1 MKIWKRFAAALLA
14 AGMVL
19 VMLAACSDGGGTPLS
34 WETSQTKKYF
44 ESKGITGKEYTFKGT
59 AEGVGEMGNVVYCVK
74 GEQYYL
80 KESYNDRTV
89 EIIKDAQGDYYGKS
103 AYDID
108 TWYKWAK
115 GSAEAKNIDDNFAK
129 YLFELPTK
137 ENVGSIR
144 ADEPYTFNGKSY
156 YVETIKTHE
165 NRKFLTRSFLYEG
178 NELKYILIN
187 FGGEAMLT
195 NIEVGPTVDEQLFK
209 APEHYVSGGG
219 NSGGPMVNILG
230 KVVGI
235 VESKLADDTIDN
247 MGFALSADTIRD
259 FIKWAQKPAN
269 NVLGTDLSEIFQ
281 NL

>member
-19 VMLAACSDGGGTPLS
+19 AMLAACSDGGGGTPLS

-59 AEGVGEMGNVVYCVK
+59 AEGVGEMDNVVYCVK
-74 GEQYYL
+74 DEQYYL
-80 KESYNDRTV
+80 KESYNDRTD
-89 EIIKDAQGDYYGKS
+89 EIIKDAQGDYYCKSSSDS
-103 AYDID
+103 AYDKD

-115 GSAEAKNIDDNFAK
+115 GSAEAKNVDDNFAK

-137 ENVGSIR
+137 ENVGSIK

-187 FGGEAMLT
+187 AGGEAMLT
-195 NIEVGPTVDEQLFK
+195 NIDVSSTVDDQLFK

-219 NSGGPMVNILG
+219 NSGGPGGGSAEPVPGGGTAEPSSPAAGNAS
-230 KVVGI
+230 
-235 VESKLADDTIDN
+235 ES
-247 MGFALSADTIRD
+247 
-259 FIKWAQKPAN
+259 
-269 NVLGTDLSEIFQ
+269 
-281 NL
+281 

>member
-19 VMLAACSDGGGTPLS
+19 AMLAACSDGGGGTPLS

-44 ESKGITGKEYTFKGT
+44 ESKGITGNEYTFKGT

-80 KESYNDRTV
+80 KQSYNDRTV
-89 EIIKDAQGDYYGKS
+89 EIIKDAQGDYYCKSSSDS
-103 AYDID
+103 AYDKD

-115 GSAEAKNIDDNFAK
+115 GSAEAKNVDDNFAK

-137 ENVGSIR
+137 ENVGSIK

-156 YVETIKTHE
+156 YVETIKTHD

-187 FGGEAMLT
+187 AGGEAMLT
-195 NIEVGPTVDEQLFK
+195 NIDVSSTVDDQLFK

-219 NSGGPMVNILG
+219 NSGGPGGSGGDIFEPSSPAAG
-230 KVVGI
+230 DAS
-235 VESKLADDTIDN
+235 ES
-247 MGFALSADTIRD
+247 
-259 FIKWAQKPAN
+259 
-269 NVLGTDLSEIFQ
+269 
-281 NL
+281 

>member
-19 VMLAACSDGGGTPLS
+19 AMLAACSDGGGGTPLS

-44 ESKGITGKEYTFKGT
+44 ESKGITGNEYTFKGT
-59 AEGVGEMGNVVYCVK
+59 AEGVGEMGGVVYCVK

-80 KESYNDRTV
+80 KESYSGQTV
-89 EIIKDAQGDYYGKS
+89 EIIKDAQGDYYIKS
-103 AYDID
+103 SDAD
-108 TWYKWAK
+108 TWRKYAK
-115 GSAEAKNIDDNFAK
+115 GSADVKNIDDNFGK

-137 ENVGSIR
+137 ENVGSIK

-187 FGGEAMLT
+187 AGGEAMLT
-195 NIEVGPTVDEQLFK
+195 NIDVSSTVDDQLFK

-219 NSGGPMVNILG
+219 NSGGPGGSGGDIFEPSSPAAG
-230 KVVGI
+230 DAS
-235 VESKLADDTIDN
+235 ES
-247 MGFALSADTIRD
+247 
-259 FIKWAQKPAN
+259 
-269 NVLGTDLSEIFQ
+269 
-281 NL
+281 

>member
-19 VMLAACSDGGGTPLS
+19 AMLAACSDGGGTPLS

-44 ESKGITGKEYTFKGT
+44 ESKGITGNEYTFRGT
-59 AEGVGEMGNVVYCVK
+59 AEGIGGMGNVVYCVR
-74 GEQYYL
+74 GEQFYL
-80 KESYNDRTV
+80 GESYDRRV
-89 EIIKDAQGDYYGKS
+89 VDIIKDAQGDYYIMSSDEGK
-103 AYDID
+103 
-108 TWYKWAK
+108 WHKWAK
-115 GSAEAKNIDDNFAK
+115 GSTEAKDIEDNYAK

-137 ENVGSIR
+137 ENVGSIK

-187 FGGEAMLT
+187 AGGEAMLT
-195 NIEVGPTVDEQLFK
+195 NIDVSSTVDDQLFK

-219 NSGGPMVNILG
+219 NSGGPGGSGGDIFEPSSPAAG
-230 KVVGI
+230 DAS
-235 VESKLADDTIDN
+235 ES
-247 MGFALSADTIRD
+247 
-259 FIKWAQKPAN
+259 
-269 NVLGTDLSEIFQ
+269 
-281 NL
+281 

>member
-19 VMLAACSDGGGTPLS
+19 AMLAACSDGGGTPLS

-219 NSGGPMVNILG
+219 NSGGPG
-230 KVVGI
+230 G
-235 VESKLADDTIDN
+235 
-247 MGFALSADTIRD
+247 GSAGGSSST
-259 FIKWAQKPAN
+259 AASSAASSSS
-269 NVLGTDLSEIFQ
+269 TAASSAS
-281 NL
+281 

>member
-19 VMLAACSDGGGTPLS
+19 AMLAACSDGGGTPLS

-80 KESYNDRTV
+80 KQSYNDRTV
-89 EIIKDAQGDYYGKS
+89 EIIKDAQGDYYCKSSSDS
-103 AYDID
+103 AYDKD
-108 TWYKWAK
+108 KWYKWAK
-115 GSAEAKNIDDNFAK
+115 GSAEAKNVDDNFAK

-137 ENVGSIR
+137 ENVGSIK

-187 FGGEAMLT
+187 AGGEAMLT
-195 NIEVGPTVDEQLFK
+195 NIDVSSTVDEQLLK

-219 NSGGPMVNILG
+219 NSGGPGGSGGDIFEPSSPAAG
-230 KVVGI
+230 DAS
-235 VESKLADDTIDN
+235 ES
-247 MGFALSADTIRD
+247 
-259 FIKWAQKPAN
+259 
-269 NVLGTDLSEIFQ
+269 
-281 NL
+281 

>member
-1 MKIWKRFAAALLA
+1 MRLYKKAAAVLLA
-14 AGMVL
+14 AAMAVS
-19 VMLAACSDGGGTPLS
+19 MMTACGGGAGGGTPLS

-59 AEGVGEMGNVVYCVK
+59 AEGVGEMDNVVYCVK

-80 KESYNDRTV
+80 KESYNDWTA
-89 EIIKDAQGDYYGKS
+89 EIIKDAQGDYYVKSPYDS
-103 AYDID
+103 AYDKD

-137 ENVGSIR
+137 ENVGSIK

-187 FGGEAMLT
+187 FGTESMLT
-195 NIEVGPTVDEQLFK
+195 NIEVGPTVDDQLFK

-219 NSGGPMVNILG
+219 NSGGPG
-230 KVVGI
+230 G
-235 VESKLADDTIDN
+235 
-247 MGFALSADTIRD
+247 SAGGSGST
-259 FIKWAQKPAN
+259 AASPAA
-269 NVLGTDLSEIFQ
+269 SSAS
-281 NL
+281 

>member
-19 VMLAACSDGGGTPLS
+19 AMLAACSGGGGTPLS

-44 ESKGITGKEYTFKGT
+44 ESKGITSKEYTFKGT

-89 EIIKDAQGDYYGKS
+89 EIIKDAQGDYYCMS
-103 AYDID
+103 SDENI
-108 TWYKWAK
+108 WYKWAK
-115 GSAEAKNIDDNFAK
+115 GSAEAKNVDDNFAK

-137 ENVGSIR
+137 ENVGSIK

-187 FGGEAMLT
+187 AGGEAMLT
-195 NIEVGPTVDEQLFK
+195 NIDVSSTVDDQLFK

-219 NSGGPMVNILG
+219 NNGGPGGGSAGGGESSAASPAAGSASGTLG
-230 KVVGI
+230 
-235 VESKLADDTIDN
+235 
-247 MGFALSADTIRD
+247 
-259 FIKWAQKPAN
+259 
-269 NVLGTDLSEIFQ
+269 
-281 NL
+281 

>member
-19 VMLAACSDGGGTPLS
+19 AMLAACSSGGGGTPLS

-44 ESKGITGKEYTFKGT
+44 ESKGITGNEYTFKGT

-80 KESYNDRTV
+80 KESYADRTV
-89 EIIKDAQGDYYGKS
+89 EIIKDAKGDYYGTSSDDK
-103 AYDID
+103 DK
-108 TWYKWAK
+108 WYKWAK

-137 ENVGSIR
+137 ENVGSIK

-187 FGGEAMLT
+187 VGTEAMFT
-195 NIEVGPTVDEQLFK
+195 NIDVNSTVDDQLFK

-219 NSGGPMVNILG
+219 NNGGPG
-230 KVVGI
+230 SGSAGGS
-235 VESKLADDTIDN
+235 ESTA
-247 MGFALSADTIRD
+247 ASSAASGD
-259 FIKWAQKPAN
+259 A
-269 NVLGTDLSEIFQ
+269 SEP
-281 NL
+281 